1 MIFSGGIII
10 DGNVSITSLSPPG
23 PVTITSATMT
33 GATTATIS
41 FTGPTVPGSFT
52 VTSVTAV
59 SYPGLVTRILN
70 TSGTGTITISGL
82 SSSTFYK
89 FSVYARSEVGPGTEV
104 TTPIL
109 LPYTY
114 GSQEYTT
121 PGTYSWL
128 NANPLV
134 SSVSVVAV
142 GAGGSGK
149 TSLGTVVSAGA
160 GGTSTFISG
169 SVASAFGGNNGNSTG
184 AGNYAGTGQGGT
196 GAVGAVISYGGSGGG
211 AGVAC
216 ATGGGGGAGGYTSS
230 AGFNYGIFTNSNRY
244 LSISGIAALG
254 TCNFTAEAWVYISS
268 TGTYTVY
275 STGATG
281 GIAMGVAG
289 CGRPYG
295 AVGVTYGAAGE
306 GGTLTLTPPSG
317 YVMTSAIFG
326 KYGIINGTAPD
337 YTVCGVKGAG
347 TQAKVES
354 YIIGKTSASIPAN
367 NGTWTD
373 PAPSQGGKQLAIVTT
388 HGLMGTT
395 SSLAVN
401 TWNHLALVRTGTGAG
416 QTVFYV
422 NGVSAGSATLATNY
436 TVTPTYWIGA
446 SYQTYYPT
454 GELFFT
460 GNISNTRIVKGIGV
474 YTGAFTVPTPPL
486 GATQS
491 AGTNI
496 SAIASASSTQLL
508 TLSANTLTDT
518 GGFARTITNSG
529 GVVLVSV
536 AGPGGGTG
544 GTTGVAGL
552 TSTSGGGGGGG
563 VATGSYGAG
572 GGGVGLY
579 GQGSGGAGG
588 VSGLTTGTGGGGGS
602 SGSIGTSTF
611 SAGTPG
617 GGGLYG
623 GGGGGGA
630 AGAGGALVYANNIS
644 VTSGSSYTVVVGAPS
659 TPSGSAN
666 SIGGGGAVRIVW
678 PGNIR
683 QFPSTLVGSCASLAL
698 VSGFQNFS
706 FPVVTSSTTFIQ
718 SGRTTGVVYV
728 RDAFTQT
735 GITSYLFSGQV
746 GDVMAEAYTTS
757 GSAVLYFEGITVP
770 STATIYST
778 SILGNSIGSTSMT
791 FSAIINGLDYIVVAG
806 GGGGGVGT
814 AWGNN
819 SAGGGGG
826 GGGYISSTGA
836 SITRGMSYTVTVGAG
851 GAGGLV
857 TNGSGIG
864 ATVSAAS
871 TGSISAISS
880 LATAIGG
887 GSGGYYTPTNGITD
901 GGIGGSGGGSGSGG
915 GGQSRVGGAG
925 TAGQGLAGGNNF
937 ANCSTGAAG
946 GGGGAGTVGAAGAS
960 AIGGAGGNGTFTT
973 IISTTTAI
981 SLGIGQYITA
991 TNAVYFAGGGGGG
1004 YGGVTTQGLGGYGG
1018 GGNARNAANV
1028 VASLP
1033 NTGGGGGG
1041 AGNGATGVIGG
1052 TGGSGAVIIRYPD
1065 TYAAAVVTTATYIV
1079 SGGYRTYIFT
1089 SSGTILF

>member
-1 MIFSGGIII
+1 
-10 DGNVSITSLSPPG
+10 
-23 PVTITSATMT
+23 
-33 GATTATIS
+33 
-41 FTGPTVPGSFT
+41 
-52 VTSVTAV
+52 
-59 SYPGLVTRILN
+59 
-70 TSGTGTITISGL
+70 
-82 SSSTFYK
+82 
-89 FSVYARSEVGPGTEV
+89 VYARSEVGPGTDV

-109 LPYTY
+109 LSYDY

-128 NANPLV
+128 NTNPLV
-134 SSVSVVAV
+134 SSVSVVAI

-149 TSLGTVVSAGA
+149 TSLGSVVAAGA

-169 SVASAFGGNNGNSTG
+169 SVVSAFGGKNAYSAG
-184 AGNYAGTGQGGT
+184 AANYAGTGQGGT
-196 GAVGAVISYGGSGGG
+196 GAVGAVISYGGNGGG

-216 ATGGGGGAGGYTSS
+216 ITGGGGGAGGYTGGS
-230 AGFNYGIFTNSNRY
+230 GFNYGIFTNSNRY
-244 LSISGIAALG
+244 LSVSGIDALG

-289 CGRPYG
+289 CGRPYS

-326 KYGIINGTAPD
+326 KYGKINGTAPN
-337 YTVCGVKGAG
+337 YTVCGIKGAG
-347 TQAKVES
+347 AQATVES
-354 YIIGKTSASIPAN
+354 YIIGKTSASIPSN

-373 PAPSQGGKQLAIVTT
+373 PAPGCAGKQLAIVAT

-395 SSLAVN
+395 SSLAVK

-422 NGVSAGSATLATNY
+422 NGVAAGSATLATNY

-446 SYQTYYPT
+446 SYQAYYPT

-474 YTGAFTVPTPPL
+474 YTGAFTVPIPPL

-496 SAIASASSTQLL
+496 NAIASASSTQLL
-508 TLSANTLTDT
+508 TLNANTLTDA

-529 GVVLVSV
+529 GVSIAACAV
-536 AGPGGGTG
+536 GGTG
-544 GTTGVAGL
+544 GTTGTNGLAGIG
-552 TSTSGGGGGGG
+552 GGGGGGG
-563 VATGSYGAG
+563 VATGYYGAG

-579 GQGSGGAGG
+579 GQGNTGTGGISG
-588 VSGLTTGTGGGGGS
+588 VTTGTGGGGGS
-602 SGSIGTSTF
+602 SGGVGTSTV

-630 AGAGGALVYANNIS
+630 AGAGGALVYANNIPVS
-644 VTSGSSYTVVVGAPS
+644 SGSSYTVVVGAPS

-678 PGNIR
+678 PGNVR
-683 QFPSTLVGSCASLAL
+683 QFPSTLVGTCSSLAL
-698 VSGFQNFS
+698 ESNFQNFP
-706 FPVVTSSTTFIQ
+706 FPVVTSSTSITQ
-718 SGRTTGVVYV
+718 GGRTTGVVYV
-728 RDAFTQT
+728 QDAFTQT
-735 GITSYLFSGQV
+735 GIKSYLFSGQV
-746 GDVMAEAYTTS
+746 GNVLAEAYTTS
-757 GSAVLYFEGITVP
+757 GSAILYFEGISIP

-778 SILGNSIGSTSMT
+778 SILGNSIGSTSLT
-791 FSAIINGLDYIVVAG
+791 FASVINGLQYIVVAG

-819 SAGGGGG
+819 AAGGGGG
-826 GGGYISSTGA
+826 GGGFTSSIA
-836 SITRGMSYTVTVGAG
+836 VSIPGGILYTVTVGAG

-857 TNGSGIG
+857 TNGGGSG
-864 ATVSAAS
+864 ATVNAAS
-871 TGSISAISS
+871 TGNNSSISS

-887 GSGGYYTPTNGITD
+887 GSGGYYTPLNGNTD

-915 GGQSRVGGAG
+915 GGQGRVGGAG
-925 TAGQGLAGGNNF
+925 TAGQGRAGGNNF
-937 ANCSTGAAG
+937 ANDGSGSAG
-946 GGGGAGTVGAAGAS
+946 GGGGAGAVGAAGVS
-960 AIGGAGGNGTFTT
+960 AIGGGGGNGTFTT

-1018 GGNARNAANV
+1018 GGNARNAASV

-1041 AGNGATGVIGG
+1041 AGNGATSVTGG

-1065 TYAAAVVTTATYIV
+1065 TYGAAAVTTATYIV